1 MNSLREITQ
10 VITRLKLEKIEII
23 DNEPKNSE
31 GDNISKLYFGI
42 KSGQLTTDH
51 EGAQHIYGKPI
62 VDTRFTTLKNRLKTR
77 LLNTLFFLDIKTPAQ
92 SELAEIMYKTY
103 RYLFWSKTLLLI
115 GARQSSIKLGQKCLL
130 YANRAGLTS
139 EAVQILTDLRNLAGE
154 SGETTLYN
162 EYNQQL
168 RHHYHNLAG
177 ELEARE
183 YNDRLRMLSA
193 KTMAEQP
200 EHVTI
205 SEEFVRKLDSIQP
218 QPDSFFYKLFYLR
231 VKNFSKQI
239 KKDYRGAIEVCEE
252 AEVLLRESTI
262 FANKLRIGEFVLT
275 KLYCYLMLKDFI
287 KGEFEAKRC
296 SELFATTSNAWFTF
310 MDYYFLLAMHTG
322 HFGDANRIYND
333 VLSNPRFAFQLEQT
347 KEQWR
352 LYEAYL
358 LFALRITDTGFVDEK
373 KFDMKRFLR
382 DVPNYKKDKRGYNI
396 AILVLQIII
405 LLEQNDFD
413 SIIDRM
419 DALRTYRQ
427 RYLSSGGNNQS
438 ALFFKMLMIMEKSFF
453 TYEDTKVK
461 SQKYYDQMIELESSS
476 GETQEGMRILPFDWL
491 WNRILEMLKQKEEAG
506 IIR

>member
-1 MNSLREITQ
+1 
-10 VITRLKLEKIEII
+10 
-23 DNEPKNSE
+23 
-31 GDNISKLYFGI
+31 
-42 KSGQLTTDH
+42 
-51 EGAQHIYGKPI
+51 
-62 VDTRFTTLKNRLKTR
+62 
-77 LLNTLFFLDIKTPAQ
+77 
-92 SELAEIMYKTY
+92 
-103 RYLFWSKTLLLI
+103 
-115 GARQSSIKLGQKCLL
+115 
-130 YANRAGLTS
+130 
-139 EAVQILTDLRNLAGE
+139 
-154 SGETTLYN
+154 
-162 EYNQQL
+162 
-168 RHHYHNLAG
+168 
-177 ELEARE
+177 
-183 YNDRLRMLSA
+183 
-193 KTMAEQP
+193 
-200 EHVTI
+200 
-205 SEEFVRKLDSIQP
+205 
-218 QPDSFFYKLFYLR
+218 
-231 VKNFSKQI
+231 
-239 KKDYRGAIEVCEE
+239 
-252 AEVLLRESTI
+252 
-262 FANKLRIGEFVLT
+262 
-275 KLYCYLMLKDFI
+275 
-287 KGEFEAKRC
+287 
-296 SELFATTSNAWFTF
+296 
-310 MDYYFLLAMHTG
+310 MHTG